1 MGDQM
6 WFDDVPVIGEL
17 PPEAA
22 AARLRQVGED
32 EVAEALEAIRE
43 IPSRTFSPDKQWWER
58 PDKPWLHTT
67 SRVSCLCGLACWQ

>member
-1 MGDQM
+1 MEDQK

-17 PPEAA
+17 PPEEA

-43 IPSRTFSPDKQWWER
+43 TSSHTFGPGKSWWEL
-58 PDKPWLHTT
+58 PDNLLRT
-67 SRVSCLCGLACWQ
+67 SLRNQP